1 MSLADR
7 FKKEM
12 TNENLL
18 RQVELMMTT
27 LQNNSKEQSERLIEQ
42 NKMVIGLV
50 NQLTELMID
59 QQKSMELM
67 LNRIDLLEKENS
79 SKLKIEK
86 KLEEESNARKQE
98 NAISET
104 LNADSVEVNKPMIK
118 KVLPMVRD
126 EEEIKLI

>member
-67 LNRIDLLEKENS
+67 LNRID
-79 SKLKIEK
+79 
-86 KLEEESNARKQE
+86 
-98 NAISET
+98 
-104 LNADSVEVNKPMIK
+104 
-118 KVLPMVRD
+118 
-126 EEEIKLI
+126 